1 MRSLRTFGIVVTA
14 AAAFLAAPGG
24 AAEDG
29 GAAGQSA
36 APSPEAIKQYCTN
49 IRDAAADARMAWQAK
64 QLLELQTQIESR
76 IAELN
81 ARQAE
86 YEEWLKRRDEFLAK
100 AGQQVSEI
108 YAKMRPDAAA
118 QQLAAIDDETA
129 ASVLANLVPRS
140 ASAILNEMEPRRA
153 AQLAL
158 AIAGPPEPD
167 GEATQ

>member
-1 MRSLRTFGIVVTA
+1 MKSLAHPRVIHVLAAGGIA
-14 AAAFLAAPGG
+14 LAAP
-24 AAEDG
+24 ADAEE
-29 GAAGQSA
+29 AKAA
-36 APSPEAIKQYCTN
+36 APSTVEQYCTN
-49 IRDAAADARMAWQAK
+49 IRDAAADARLAWQAEELK
-64 QLLELQTQIESR
+64 ELQAEVERR

-86 YEEWLKRRDEFLAK
+86 YEEWLKRRDEFLAR
-100 AGQQVSEI
+100 AGEQVSEI

-118 QQLAAIDDETA
+118 KQLAAIDDETA

-158 AIAGPPEPD
+158 AIAGPPQPD
-167 GEATQ
+167 EEAVK